1 MDGEAGVLLQGTPP
15 DGLYDAAMATVKP
28 VRLEDARKNLGNL
41 VDEAERDGVHF
52 PMSKYG
58 RTKAVVVPID
68 WYRQAREAVG
78 DPTDL

>member
-1 MDGEAGVLLQGTPP
+1 
-15 DGLYDAAMATVKP
+15 MATVKP

-58 RTKAVVVPID
+58 RTKAVVVPIED
-68 WYRQAREAVG
+68 YRRYRKLDG